1 MTMIRLLALL
11 ALGLALSACGDDTSE
26 APPSETALVPEA
38 DVERFRTDLFLE
50 TTEIDADIARFEGEA
65 VGVDSA
71 TASAYED
78 ALSRLRESRRNLQA
92 RIDSLQ
98 PVPAAVFDSTRSS
111 LAADLGGLRAAIDRA
126 RFNVAL
132 TGPAL
137 RDRARS
143 EIARFED
150 VFAALRADTTRGA
163 ARQLDSLTA
172 RRARLNA
179 GLDTLRRVPPE
190 RVDAARLVVVR
201 AVDALRRDVEAARPD
216 TLAAD
221 STGAPAVTDAR

>member
-1 MTMIRLLALL
+1 MTMTRLLALL
-11 ALGLALSACGDDTSE
+11 ALGLSLSACGDD
-26 APPSETALVPEA
+26 APVASAPETALVPEA

-50 TTEIDADIARFEGEA
+50 TNEVDAEIARFEGEA
-65 VGVDSA
+65 VGADSA

-78 ALSRLRESRRNLQA
+78 ALSRLRGTRRDLQA

-98 PVPAAVFDSTRSS
+98 PVPAAEFDSTRRS
-111 LAADLGGLRAAIDRA
+111 LVAAIGDLRESIDRA

-137 RDRARS
+137 QDRARS
-143 EIARFED
+143 EIARLDD
-150 VFAALRADTTRGA
+150 VFAALRADTTRAA
-163 ARQLDSLTA
+163 ARQLDSLTV
-172 RRARLNA
+172 RRARLTA

-216 TLAAD
+216 T
-221 STGAPAVTDAR
+221 SAVEPTPEGTP

>member
-1 MTMIRLLALL
+1 MTMTRLLALL
-11 ALGLALSACGDDTSE
+11 ALGLSLSACGDD
-26 APPSETALVPEA
+26 APVASAPETALVPEA

-50 TTEIDADIARFEGEA
+50 TNEVDAEIARFEGEA
-65 VGVDSA
+65 VGADSA

-78 ALSRLRESRRNLQA
+78 ALSRLRGTRRDLQA

-98 PVPAAVFDSTRSS
+98 PVPAAEFDSTRRS
-111 LAADLGGLRAAIDRA
+111 LAAAIGDLRESIDRA

-137 RDRARS
+137 QDRARS
-143 EIARFED
+143 EIARLDD
-150 VFAALRADTTRGA
+150 VFAALRADTTRAA
-163 ARQLDSLTA
+163 ARQLDSLTV
-172 RRARLNA
+172 RRARLTA

-216 TLAAD
+216 T
-221 STGAPAVTDAR
+221 SAVEPTPEGTP

>member
-1 MTMIRLLALL
+1 MIRSLAFL
-11 ALGLALSACGDDTSE
+11 ALGLALSACGDDAPE
-26 APPSETALVPEA
+26 APPSETALVLEA

-50 TTEIDADIARFEGEA
+50 TTEIDAEIARFEGQA
-65 VGVDSA
+65 VGADSA
-71 TASAYED
+71 TAAAYED
-78 ALSRLRESRRNLQA
+78 ALSRLRGTRRRLQV

-98 PVPAAVFDSTRSS
+98 PVPAAVFDSTRRA
-111 LAADLGGLRAAIDRA
+111 LAADLDDLRAAIDRA

-137 RDRARS
+137 RDRALG
-143 EIARFED
+143 EIARFDD
-150 VFAALRADTTRGA
+150 VFAALRADTTRAA

-216 TLAAD
+216 TSGVD
-221 STGAPAVTDAR
+221 VEDAPDRP

>member
-1 MTMIRLLALL
+1 MTRLLAFL
-11 ALGLALSACGDDTSE
+11 ALGLALSACGDAASE
-26 APPSETALVPEA
+26 SPDAETALVLEA

-50 TTEIDADIARFEGEA
+50 TTEIDAEIARFEGEA
-65 VGVDSA
+65 VGADSA
-71 TASAYED
+71 TTAAYED
-78 ALSRLRESRRNLQA
+78 ALSRLRGTRRDLQA

-111 LAADLGGLRAAIDRA
+111 LAADLDDLRAAIDRA

-137 RDRARS
+137 RERARS
-143 EIARFED
+143 EIAGFED
-150 VFAALRADTTRGA
+150 VFAALRADTTRAA

-172 RRARLNA
+172 RRARLSA
-179 GLDTLRRVPPE
+179 GLDTLRSVPPE
-190 RVDAARLVVVR
+190 RVDATRLVVVR

-216 TLAAD
+216 TLDTDTAD
-221 STGAPAVTDAR
+221 APDTP